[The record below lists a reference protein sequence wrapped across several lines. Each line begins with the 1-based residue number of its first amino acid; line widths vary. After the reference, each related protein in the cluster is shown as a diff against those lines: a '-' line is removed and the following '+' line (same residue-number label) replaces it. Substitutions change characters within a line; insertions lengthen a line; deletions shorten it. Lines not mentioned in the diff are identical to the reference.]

1 MDYCLRE
8 PDFFDP
14 VELSRGASGDS
25 TTLLVTL
32 AALSCDLTRV
42 CCVSAAFCCDSVS
55 LCCDKMT
62 ICSSCSLDDE
72 SAVNIRFFLFSE
84 TFFFVFFRGGDDVT
98 GSESSD
104 EWLPL
109 PFLRLNLLKK
119 IKILIRNYYLFFCK
133 SVVFNFTKGPPGS
146 LRVCVLV
153 RKPFN
158 LTREFHRNSQ
168 FWHQLKHTNNSGCIQ
183 IMSAVSIDETKYSRD
198 PNARQTQILNG
209 RKL

>member
-1 MDYCLRE
+1 ME
-8 PDFFDP
+8 P
-14 VELSRGASGDS
+14 SRVAGGDS
-25 TTLLVTL
+25 TTLLVAL

-42 CCVSAAFCCDSVS
+42 CCVSAAFCCDSAAFCCDSVS

-109 PFLRLNLLKK
+109 PFLRLNLL
-119 IKILIRNYYLFFCK
+119 
-133 SVVFNFTKGPPGS
+133 
-146 LRVCVLV
+146 
-153 RKPFN
+153 
-158 LTREFHRNSQ
+158 E
-168 FWHQLKHTNNSGCIQ
+168 
-183 IMSAVSIDETKYSRD
+183 
-198 PNARQTQILNG
+198 
-209 RKL
+209 